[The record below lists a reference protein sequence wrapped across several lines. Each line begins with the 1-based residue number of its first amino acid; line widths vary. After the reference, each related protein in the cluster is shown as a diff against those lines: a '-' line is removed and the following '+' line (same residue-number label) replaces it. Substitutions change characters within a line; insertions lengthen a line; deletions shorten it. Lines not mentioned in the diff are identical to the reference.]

1 MRRWGGDL
9 GQCREHAD
17 LFAAGVQEHEVYTKR
32 YVARVTGQVAAGGS
46 RSENVVVSTTVLGVC
61 VARSPALLEP
71 TDVVWECPKLFVM
84 VEPGFK
90 LTAKVIAATHRV
102 ERDRV
107 VGPDTTWKRGDD
119 RGLVWI
125 EEERT

>member
-1 MRRWGGDL
+1 MEFESL
-9 GQCREHAD
+9 PARETS
-17 LFAAGVQEHEVYTKR
+17 AASLRASLSDAHSQRLSE
-32 YVARVTGQVAAGGS
+32 QLS
-46 RSENVVVSTTVLGVC
+46 RAFG
-61 VARSPALLEP
+61 
-71 TDVVWECPKLFVM
+71 VWECRKLFVM
-84 VEPGFK
+84 VKPSFK

>member
-1 MRRWGGDL
+1 
-9 GQCREHAD
+9 
-17 LFAAGVQEHEVYTKR
+17 
-32 YVARVTGQVAAGGS
+32 
-46 RSENVVVSTTVLGVC
+46 
-61 VARSPALLEP
+61 
-71 TDVVWECPKLFVM
+71 M

-102 ERDRV
+102 EGDRV